1 MTIQLTG
8 QLTGKTT
15 VVGLIG
21 WPVSHSVS
29 PPMHNA
35 AFTALGLDWCYV
47 PLPVPTEPSE
57 RIGEAVRGLRA
68 LGLRGANVTIPHKQA
83 VMPYLDQLS
92 PAALAIGAVNTIRVG
107 DDGTLVG
114 DNTDAPGF
122 IADLGDHS
130 VDPAGQRV
138 IVLGA
143 GGSAR
148 AIVYGLAAAGASEI
162 VIFNR
167 SQEKATSLSGQM
179 QALFPRCAVMTHS
192 QDQLA
197 LIAQRS
203 QLIVNTTSLGMTP
216 NVETTPWPDE
226 LSFQSQQVVYD
237 LVYNPRQTRLLQKA
251 SADGARAIGG
261 IGMLFWQGAI
271 AFELWTGQKP
281 PVDVMRGAA
290 EAIFAQRRT

>member
-8 QLTGKTT
+8 KTQI
-15 VVGLIG
+15 VGLIG

-35 AFTALGLDWCYV
+35 AFAALGLDWCYV
-47 PLPVPTEPSE
+47 PLPVPIDPAE

-83 VMPYLDQLS
+83 VIPYLDQLS
-92 PAALAIGAVNTIRVG
+92 PAARAIGAVNTIRVEAAG
-107 DDGTLVG
+107 AFFG

-122 IADLGDHS
+122 VADLRDHN
-130 VDPAGQRV
+130 VDPSGMKV

-148 AIVYGLAAAGASEI
+148 AIVYGLASAGASEI
-162 VIFNR
+162 VLFNR
-167 SQEKATSLSGQM
+167 TAEKATALAAQM
-179 QALFPRCAVMTHS
+179 QALFPHCTIVSHNVEDLAVS
-192 QDQLA
+192 A
-197 LIAQRS
+197 ASS

-216 NVETTPWPDE
+216 HVETSPWPDE
-226 LSFQSQQVVYD
+226 IAFQAQQVVYD

-251 SADGARAIGG
+251 SANGAQVIGG

-290 EAIFAQRRT
+290 EAIFAQRKS